1 MAGLRLEHIY
11 KVYPNGTK
19 AVSDF
24 TMDIKD
30 QEFIVFV
37 GPSGCGKST
46 TLRMIAGL
54 EDISAGELYIDDHIV
69 NDVEP
74 KDRDIAMVF
83 QNYAL
88 YPHMTVYE
96 NIAFSLKLRHVP
108 NEEIHKKVLWAAQVL
123 DLTEYLDRK
132 PRAMSGGQRQRVAL
146 GRAIIRNPKVMLLDE
161 PLSNLD
167 AKLRA
172 QMRTEIANLHHE
184 LKTTFIYVTHDQV
197 EAMTLGTRVVVMKL
211 GKIMQI
217 DTPKNLYD
225 YPANKFVAGFI
236 GTPQMNFFDAKI
248 KRAGYQDEIELLNTT
263 SKLSVDHSLLSKI
276 KPNYLTGEE
285 KVIFGVR
292 CEHLSLD
299 PKVVATSDTTIE
311 LKITNFEELGNET
324 LTYGELISTEDVKV
338 KPTVVIVRGNSTYG
352 NQIGDVVKASV
363 NMTKVHLFDS
373 VTEEVINPRIPSFNL
388 IMGNIES
395 STLKVGEI
403 SEKLPSAIK
412 VADGEY
418 GIVMP
423 LSAVTLN
430 NSEGIKVKVE
440 KVEQFDNQ
448 QIVTARLGNN
458 VIFANYEDEVDL
470 NKDWYI
476 DINYSNVDFYQ
487 GNKLVQKSIAPYDRI
502 EAMFLNHVTA
512 KQFVGDKYDSLVEN
526 RVQAVEDKYQGQ
538 YQKMQED
545 ACEKMEGLIPLAKA
559 QKDEALKNAPSV
571 DPKEIIAKNKPL
583 IATRKGNVETKIGV
597 LKNLLNKDLNELTV
611 AHKAKNIQIIS
622 QVKSAYKKVY
632 DDEMESF
639 NAFKEINKD
648 REAYRKRVQELR
660 RFKANNQLECDN
672 EINKR
677 LNAEAIEF
685 DTEANALKGNF
696 KRQKDML
703 LKSFET
709 FKEECYNEAYPTAK
723 IEKEFQ
729 ANMKVLQ
736 KEYSEALTRAK
747 IIFFFKTG
755 DLVTLASDAIANKM
769 IQGLGIKVFT
779 KQYLVEIPHDA
790 YIISSDHEGIKV
802 TVEEVLDYGKVK
814 YAKCL
819 YLDHKNEKHIYIQLE
834 DDNIPHELTVKYDI
848 NRIHVTEKA
857 MDIKIY

>member
-54 EDISAGELYIDDHIV
+54 EEISAGELYIDNHIV

-108 NEEIHKKVLWAAQVL
+108 NEEIHKKVLWAAQIL

-132 PRAMSGGQRQRVAL
+132 PKAMSGGQRQRVAL

-172 QMRTEIANLHHE
+172 QMRNEIANLHQE

-236 GTPQMNFFDAKI
+236 GTPQMNFFTATI
-248 KRAGYQDEIELLNTT
+248 KREGLVDEIRLVNSSNVLKVE
-263 SKLSVDHSLLSKI
+263 HQILSKVQP
-276 KPNYLTGEE
+276 KYFTGNRE
-285 KVIFGVR
+285 VILGLR

-299 PKVVATSDTTIE
+299 KDIVNHAKTT
-311 LKITNFEELGNET
+311 LKIKINNFEELGNET
-324 LTYGELISTEDVKV
+324 LTYGELVTNEDIKSKPIS
-338 KPTVVIVRGNSTYG
+338 VIVRGNSTYG
-352 NQIGDVVKASV
+352 NHRGDVVDVAV
-363 NMTKVHLFDS
+363 DMTKAHLFDGI
-373 VTEEVINPRIPSFNL
+373 TEEVINPQIPTYNL
-388 IMGNIES
+388 ISGYIS
-395 STLKVGEI
+395 KSTINLGSI
-403 SEKLPSAIK
+403 SLALPPAIDLQ
-412 VADGEY
+412 DGEY
-418 GIVMP
+418 NVIIPVA
-423 LSAVTLN
+423 AVKLN
-430 NSEGIKVKVE
+430 QKTGIKVQLE
-440 KVEQFDNQ
+440 KIEKIASK
-448 QIVTARLGNN
+448 QIVTMRLDEHLL
-458 VIFANYEDEVDL
+458 FAEYNDPIDL
-470 NKDWYI
+470 NQDWFI
-476 DINYSNVDFYQ
+476 DIDYPSAEFYDGDQ
-487 GNKLVQKSIAPYDRI
+487 LIQKPINTDDRI
-502 EAMFLNHVTA
+502 NAMFLNHITA
-512 KQFVGDKYDSLVEN
+512 KQVVGNRYDALVTKRVEDVEN
-526 RVQAVEDKYQGQ
+526 HYQTLF
-538 YQKMQED
+538 KSLQEQLEID
-545 ACEKMEGLIPLAKA
+545 LKTIDESKQINHP
-559 QKDEALKNAPSV
+559 KD
-571 DPKEIIAKNKPL
+571 IIAKNKPL
-583 IATRKGNVETKIGV
+583 IAEKTKAITSAIET
-597 LKNLLNKDLNELTV
+597 LKNELRQAINELTT
-611 AHKAKNIQIIS
+611 AHKMKNVEIIAS
-622 QVKSAYKKVY
+622 VKQAYDQVYNN
-632 DDEMESF
+632 EIESF
-639 NAFKEINKD
+639 NSFKAINKD
-648 REAYRKRVQELR
+648 RDAYRKRALELR
-660 RFKANNQLECDN
+660 QFKSNHQLELQN
-672 EINKR
+672 EMNKR
-677 LNAEAIEF
+677 LNAEAIEY
-685 DTEANALKGNF
+685 DTEMNALKGNF
-696 KRQKDML
+696 KREKEGL
-703 LKSFET
+703 LNELKQ
-709 FKEECYNEAYPTAK
+709 FKADCYNEAYPNLL
-723 IEKEFQ
+723 IEKTFKQ
-729 ANMKVLQ
+729 NMKALQ
-736 KEYSEALTRAK
+736 KEYSEALQRAK

-755 DLVTLASDAIANKM
+755 DLVTLTPDEIANKM
-769 IQGLGIKVFT
+769 IQSLGVKVFT

-790 YIISSDHEGIKV
+790 YSIVNDGEGIKV
-802 TVEEVLDYGKVK
+802 SVESILDYGQVK

-819 YLDHKNEKHIYIQLE
+819 YREHKNENYLYIQLE
-834 DDNIPHELTVKYDI
+834 NTNIPQELTIKYDI
-848 NRIHVTEKA
+848 SRIHVTEKA

>member
-132 PRAMSGGQRQRVAL
+132 PKAMSGGQRQRVAL

-172 QMRTEIANLHHE
+172 QMRTEIANLHQE

-236 GTPQMNFFDAKI
+236 GTPQMNFFNAKI
-248 KRAGYQDEIELLNTT
+248 KRCGLIDEIKLLNSNNT
-263 SKLSVDHSLLSKI
+263 LSVDHAVLSKVQP
-276 KPNYLTGEE
+276 KYFTGD
-285 KVIFGVR
+285 KQVILGVR

-299 PKVVATSDTTIE
+299 PELVANAKTSFEMKV
-311 LKITNFEELGNET
+311 TNFEELGNET
-324 LTYGELISTEDVKV
+324 LTYGELISDQDIKV
-338 KPTVVIVRGNSTYG
+338 KPINVIVRGNSTYG
-352 NQIGDVVKASV
+352 NKRGDVVKVAVDMS
-363 NMTKVHLFDS
+363 KVHLFDS
-373 VTEEVINPRIPSFNL
+373 VTEEVINPRVPSYNL
-388 IMGNIES
+388 VNGVVSGSQLN
-395 STLKVGEI
+395 VGLT
-403 SEKLPSAIK
+403 SLTLPSAIK
-412 VADGEY
+412 LTDGAY
-418 GIVMP
+418 NVVIPV
-423 LSAVTLN
+423 SAVRLN
-430 NSEGIKVKVE
+430 HREGVKVQVE
-440 KVEQFDNQ
+440 KVEQFDATK
-448 QIVTARLGNN
+448 IVTMRLGDNI
-458 VIFANYEDEVDL
+458 VFARYDGEVDL
-470 NKDWYI
+470 TQDWYI
-476 DINYSNVDFYQ
+476 DIHYPSVEFYQ
-487 GNKLVQKSIAPYDRI
+487 GDQLVQKPIVEYDRI
-502 EAMFLNHVTA
+502 NAMFLNHVTA
-512 KQFVGDKYDSLVEN
+512 KQFVGDQYDSLVES
-526 RVQAVEDKYQGQ
+526 RVEAVETKYQGLFQ
-538 YQKMQED
+538 SMQEQLEQD
-545 ACEKMEGLIPLAKA
+545 LA
-559 QKDEALKNAPSV
+559 NAKIHLQDS
-571 DPKEIIAKNKPL
+571 DPKAIMEKNKPL
-583 IATRKGNVETKIGV
+583 IAEKTQEVKNQIEV
-597 LKNLLNKDLNELTV
+597 LKAELKTTIAELTA
-611 AHKAKNIQIIS
+611 AHKVKIVEIMN
-622 QVKSAYKKVY
+622 QVKQAYDKVY
-632 DDEMESF
+632 NDEIESF
-639 NAFKEINKD
+639 NNFKEINKD
-648 REAYRKRVQELR
+648 RDAYRKRVQELR
-660 RFKANNQLECDN
+660 QFKSNHQLELQN
-672 EINKR
+672 EMNKR
-677 LNAEAIEF
+677 LNAEAIEY
-685 DTEANALKGNF
+685 DTEMNALKGNF
-696 KRQKDML
+696 KREKEAL
-703 LKSFET
+703 LNSLKQ
-709 FKEECYNEAYPTAK
+709 FKEDCYNEAYPEVK
-723 IEKEFQ
+723 IEKAFKE
-729 ANMKVLQ
+729 NMKALQ
-736 KEYSEALTRAK
+736 KEYSEALNRAK

-755 DLVTLASDAIANKM
+755 NLVTLTNDEISNKM
-769 IQGLGIKVFT
+769 IQSLGIKVFT

-790 YIISSDHEGIKV
+790 YTITNDGEGIKV
-802 TVEEVLDYGKVK
+802 SVEEILDYGKIK

-819 YLDHKNEKHIYIQLE
+819 YREHKDNNYIYIQLE
-834 DDNIPHELTVKYDI
+834 NQDISNELTVKYDI
-848 NRIHVTEKA
+848 NHIHVTEKA

>member
-132 PRAMSGGQRQRVAL
+132 PRAMSGGQRQRVSL

-172 QMRTEIANLHHE
+172 QMRSEISNLHQK

-197 EAMTLGTRVVVMKL
+197 EAMTLGTRVVVMRL

-225 YPANKFVAGFI
+225 FPANKFVAGFI

-248 KRAGYQDEIELLNTT
+248 TRDGKNDIINLLNTT
-263 SKLSVDHSLLSKI
+263 NVLTVDHTLLSKVQP
-276 KPNYLTGEE
+276 KYFTSEHE
-285 KVIFGVR
+285 VIFGVR

-299 PKVVATSDTTIE
+299 PEVVSKASTT
-311 LKITNFEELGNET
+311 LKLRITNFEELGNET
-324 LTYGELISTEDVKV
+324 LIYGELLSDNDVNV
-338 KPTVVIVRGNSTYG
+338 KPVQVIVRGTSTYG
-352 NQIGDVVKASV
+352 HVRGDVVEAAV
-363 NMTKVHLFDS
+363 DMTKVHLFDS
-373 VTEEVINPRIPSFNL
+373 VTEEVINPRIPTTNL
-388 IMGNIES
+388 LTGSVKHSVLSIGDNN
-395 STLKVGEI
+395 VQ
-403 SEKLPSAIK
+403 LPQAIK
-412 VADGEY
+412 LEDDEY
-418 GIVMP
+418 NIVVP
-423 LSAVTLN
+423 VDNVSLN
-430 NSEGIKVKVE
+430 NTSGFEVEIKHVE
-440 KVEQFDNQ
+440 TVNGL
-448 QIVTARLGNN
+448 QIVTASLGHNT
-458 VIFANYEDEVDL
+458 VFAHYVGEVDV
-470 NKDWYI
+470 NKKWYVELSYPNI
-476 DINYSNVDFYQ
+476 DFYK
-487 GNKLVQKSIAPYDRI
+487 GDKLVQKAISEYDRI
-502 EAMFLNHVTA
+502 DAMFLNHVTA
-512 KQFVGDKYDSLVEN
+512 KQFVGNKYDSLVED
-526 RVQAVEDKYQGQ
+526 RVKEVETKYKGEYEEVNSNASNGLLNVTEGQKQAA
-538 YQKMQED
+538 M
-545 ACEKMEGLIPLAKA
+545 
-559 QKDEALKNAPSV
+559 KNAPVV
-571 DPKEIIAKNKPL
+571 DPKEIVAKNKPL
-583 IATRKGNVETKIGV
+583 IKEKEAAVKARISE
-597 LKNLLNKDLNELTV
+597 LKNELNRDLQELVT
-611 AHKAKNIQIIS
+611 AHKAKNIEIIS
-622 QVKSAYKKVY
+622 EVKKAYDKVY
-632 DDEMESF
+632 KDEIESF
-639 NAFKEINKD
+639 ETFKEINKD
-648 REAYRKRVQELR
+648 RDAYRKRVQELR
-660 RFKANNQLECDN
+660 QFKSNHQLECEN
-672 EINKR
+672 ETNKR
-677 LNAEAIEF
+677 LNSEAIEF

-696 KRQKDML
+696 KREKDNL
-703 LKSFET
+703 LNELKQ
-709 FKEECYNEAYPTAK
+709 FKEDCYNEAYPLVK
-723 IEKEFQ
+723 IQKEYDEKIK
-729 ANMKVLQ
+729 ALN

-755 DLVTLASDAIANKM
+755 ELITLASDAISNKM
-769 IQGLGIKVFT
+769 IQSLGIKVFT

-790 YIISSDHEGIKV
+790 YTISSDNEGIKV
-802 TVEEVLDYGKVK
+802 SVEEILDYGNVK

-819 YLDHKNEKHIYIQLE
+819 YKDHKSDKHIYIQINNE
-834 DDNIPHELTVKYDI
+834 NIGSELCVKYDI